1 MPGRKPDK
9 PFTAPRIALT
19 GGIASGKST
28 VAHLFSALGAV
39 LIDTDQIARDV
50 VAPPSDALDRIVA
63 RFGPEML
70 LPDGTLDRAALRRI
84 VFADAG
90 ARRDLEAITHPAIR
104 AETHRRCATAGG
116 PYQLVAIPLLVESGA
131 ADDYDRVL
139 LVDASESTQLARLM
153 LRDGMTRDAA
163 MRMLAAQATRAARRA
178 VADDIIDN
186 DGDLAQLTPQVEA
199 LHRRYVELARQPGPR
214 SG

>member
-1 MPGRKPDK
+1 
-9 PFTAPRIALT
+9 
-19 GGIASGKST
+19 
-28 VAHLFSALGAV
+28 LGAV
-39 LIDTDQIARDV
+39 LIDTDQIARDI
-50 VAPPSDALDRIVA
+50 VAPPSTALDRIVA
-63 RFGPEML
+63 RFGAQIL
-70 LPDGTLDRAALRRI
+70 QQDGSLDRAALRRI

-90 ARRDLEAITHPAIR
+90 ARRELEAITHPAIR
-104 AETHRRCATAGG
+104 AETSRRCATAGG

-163 MRMLAAQATRAARRA
+163 TRMLAAQATRADRRA
-178 VADDIIDN
+178 VADDIIHN
-186 DGDLAQLTPQVEA
+186 DGDVTQLAPQVES
-199 LHRRYVELARQPGPR
+199 LHGRYLELARQPHPR